1 MEILSYDKNEIRK
14 KLTLEN
20 IFDLL
25 QDWGGDPMYTDF
37 GIISTTICHNAPGEG
52 SRKLYYYENSQL
64 FYCYTSCDCAFDIF
78 ELAIKISE
86 IQNNISMNLN
96 EAVRYIAARLGIS
109 GIYKMQEKL
118 VDWEILANYDRIQQL
133 DTNNNRIVLKE
144 YNPNILDRLNYKIK
158 ISPWLKEGINQEAI
172 NKAHIGYYLG
182 GDQIT
187 IPHYD
192 IENRFIGL
200 RGRTMCALEAEV
212 FGKYRPLKINKIL
225 YTHPLGM
232 NLYGI
237 NWAKRHIKT
246 IKKAIVFESEKSV
259 LQYMSYF
266 GIDNNIAVACCG
278 SNLSIHQFM
287 LLLECG
293 VEEIVIAFDKQ
304 YKELNTDESREW
316 SRKLTRI
323 NEKYKNKCL
332 ISFLWDKG
340 KLLDYKD
347 SPTDKGK
354 EIFLELFK
362 NRILI

>member
-1 MEILSYDKNEIRK
+1 
-14 KLTLEN
+14 
-20 IFDLL
+20 
-25 QDWGGDPMYTDF
+25 
-37 GIISTTICHNAPGEG
+37 
-52 SRKLYYYENSQL
+52 
-64 FYCYTSCDCAFDIF
+64 
-78 ELAIKISE
+78 
-86 IQNNISMNLN
+86 
-96 EAVRYIAARLGIS
+96 
-109 GIYKMQEKL
+109 
-118 VDWEILANYDRIQQL
+118 
-133 DTNNNRIVLKE
+133 
-144 YNPNILDRLNYKIK
+144 
-158 ISPWLKEGINQEAI
+158 
-172 NKAHIGYYLG
+172 
-182 GDQIT
+182 
-187 IPHYD
+187 
-192 IENRFIGL
+192 
-200 RGRTMCALEAEV
+200 
-212 FGKYRPLKINKIL
+212 
-225 YTHPLGM
+225 M

-323 NEKYKNKCL
+323 NEKYRNKCL